1 MLSYQLKMKR
11 LYAFVGLL
19 RPEAWDGGVSLVPF
33 AVAAGNPLCSVAG
46 GALSGKLLA
55 ILLCCPPCRKGFS
68 CKPVSSARRIELS
81 EGHTPGRLVE
91 EMGEISVYC
100 PKLDVQ

>member
-1 MLSYQLKMKR
+1 MKR

-19 RPEAWDGGVSLVPF
+19 RPEAWNGGVSLVSF

-46 GALSGKLLA
+46 GVLSGKPLAVLLY
-55 ILLCCPPCRKGFS
+55 CPPCRKGFS

-81 EGHTPGRLVE
+81 EVHMPGRLVE
-91 EMGEISVYC
+91 KMSEMFVQC
-100 PKLDVQ
+100 PKLNMQ